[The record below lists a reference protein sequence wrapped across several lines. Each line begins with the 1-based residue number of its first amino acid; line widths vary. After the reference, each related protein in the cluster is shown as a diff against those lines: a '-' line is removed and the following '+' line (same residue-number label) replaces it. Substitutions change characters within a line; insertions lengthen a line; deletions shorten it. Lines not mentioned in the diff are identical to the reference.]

1 MTKTPVPVFE
11 NWTTFPVV
19 DDPLTVRTF
28 ADAAGVLEKV
38 AEAEVRVVAFII
50 AAFPLVKTFRVAT
63 FIPFT
68 YADPNGL
75 VSFPIFEEPAIFGKR
90 LPDNIVDVLRT
101 TKFPKINEFPVETT
115 SPK

>member
-1 MTKTPVPVFE
+1 MFMLVPKIEEPFRVVTLVVE
-11 NWTTFPVV
+11 RLEFPV
-19 DDPLTVRTF
+19 TF
-28 ADAAGVLEKV
+28 RVPPKRDAA
-38 AEAEVRVVAFII
+38 FMM
-50 AAFPLVKTFRVAT
+50 AALPLVKTFRVAT
-63 FIPFT
+63 FILFT
-68 YADPNGL
+68 YDDPNGL